1 MNGDVWAES
10 KKGQGSTF
18 HFIGWFEK
26 TTKRINQRPSRIS
39 IKNKKILIVDNN
51 QTNINICRQFLKP
64 YNVILFTLNKGRET
78 LGELIKANSDN
89 NPYDLCILNIQLND
103 INGYTLGTKIRKLD
117 IPDIPLLAFSSNINK
132 DAKKCQDA
140 GFNGYLPKPI
150 NRIKLLTMMESLLKD
165 SNIQNEKNNIIKTQH
180 SIAESVKHS
189 VNILLVEDNPVNQKL
204 ATIML
209 KKAGYNVTL
218 AQNGKEAI
226 TTYTAQPDKFD
237 IILMDI
243 QMPELDG
250 ISATRKIRNKGFK
263 TIPIVAMTANALQGD
278 RESCL
283 DAGMNDYMTKP
294 VKREK
299 VFEMINK
306 LIINK
311 EPS

>member
-1 MNGDVWAES
+1 
-10 KKGQGSTF
+10 
-18 HFIGWFEK
+18 
-26 TTKRINQRPSRIS
+26 
-39 IKNKKILIVDNN
+39 
-51 QTNINICRQFLKP
+51 
-64 YNVILFTLNKGRET
+64 
-78 LGELIKANSDN
+78 
-89 NPYDLCILNIQLND
+89 
-103 INGYTLGTKIRKLD
+103 
-117 IPDIPLLAFSSNINK
+117 
-132 DAKKCQDA
+132 
-140 GFNGYLPKPI
+140 
-150 NRIKLLTMMESLLKD
+150 MESLLKD
-165 SNIQNEKNNIIKTQH
+165 SNIQNEKSNIIKTQH

-189 VNILLVEDNPVNQKL
+189 LNILLVEDNPVNQKL

-209 KKAGYNVTL
+209 KKAGYHVTL

-226 TTYTAQPDKFD
+226 TTYTIQPDKFD

-250 ISATRKIRNKGFK
+250 ISATKKIRNKGFK
-263 TIPIVAMTANALQGD
+263 NIPIVAMTANALQGD

-306 LIINK
+306 WIINK